1 MNTIGYYASITK
13 HVSAISSNIAALD
26 ESFRVVEPRTDLD
39 VAHID
44 ILIAQANGMIAAAEA
59 LKTVVFQPTPDV
71 LPG

>member
-13 HVSAISSNIAALD
+13 HVSSISSNIAALD

-59 LKTVVFQPTPDV
+59 LKTVVFEPTPEV